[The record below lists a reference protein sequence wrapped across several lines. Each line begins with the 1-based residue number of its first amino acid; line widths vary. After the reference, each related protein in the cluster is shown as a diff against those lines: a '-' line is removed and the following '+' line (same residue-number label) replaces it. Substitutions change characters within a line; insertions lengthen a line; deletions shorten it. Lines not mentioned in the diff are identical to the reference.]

1 MLYRVII
8 DGVDMLD
15 YNDPGLVLLAPQ
27 VEVELD
33 TSGSFEFT
41 VPPNHLHYDD
51 FTPESIMKMTIEVWE
66 DSILHWFGRPIEY
79 HLDFY
84 KNKKINCEGGLAY
97 FNDSVIRSEE
107 WDQTS
112 LSTIFD
118 AVIAE
123 HNSMVPSNR
132 QFSVGNFTVSD
143 RPVYRKFNY
152 EQTFDVLKSK
162 FLDAEEG
169 HFFVRRENGVN
180 YIDFLKDMPYTCN
193 QDVEFAEN
201 LLNFTYNFDGKD
213 FATCVIPLGGTDQET
228 GEPINIRSVN
238 GGSDIL
244 VGNSAANY
252 GNIVRVQQYS
262 DIEDPSELV
271 AEGQKY
277 LTTLQY
283 NAFLIE
289 CSAVD
294 LHSKDGTQQQF
305 RVGQMVNCISNPHGI
320 QLELPISKMTLYL
333 DSAAKQ
339 ITLGRIPKKTLSRFY
354 KDKVNDYNDYDYD
367 YDDGV
372 PDGWTVVPP
381 ETDGGEPTL
390 KKVPIT
396 IKITQQPSQL
406 NYTQE
411 SSIFSI
417 TGLEVKAVEKLIPIT
432 YLNDERYV
440 NGVIPYN
447 ELSFIASNG
456 TQYYNLIPGQTNI
469 LSLHKAKIQVI
480 VRWTCPYNN
489 KKHIASFY
497 IIDKVQEAIEDSMV
511 PASLVMVKPPA
522 QLEYFT
528 GCYIHLS
535 GAKFVAYLENGQP
548 YTGNGYEG
556 GVVPNSELV
565 LDPKIADREQ
575 AYRGGTVEFEGYG
588 YEKYSVSWCDPAAG
602 FVKFITDRAGP
613 TIKEISYGYA
623 SVSGEAPI
631 YCVNLSD
638 ENGPFLNYISSKP
651 FTGTYKG
658 WYEDRPEQIDATEL
672 HYTQSFVIDGEVVG
686 KVVPYYHAGGPGL
699 NPDTPGMTCNPSITN
714 TGSGWDWL
722 DRAVWAL
729 LDSEESGAIDQDAK
743 VQTINVSWTT
753 PQGTTLSTSFEIK
766 IKPSEHGR

>member
-1 MLYRVII
+1 MLYRVLI

-15 YNDPGLVLLAPQ
+15 YNNQGLVLLSPQ

-41 VPPNHLHYDD
+41 VPPTHLYYDR
-51 FTPESIMKMTIEVWE
+51 FTPESIMKMTVEVWE
-66 DSILHWFGRPIEY
+66 DSVLHWFGRPIEY

-112 LSTIFD
+112 LSTIFA

-169 HFFVRRENGVN
+169 HFFIRRENGVN

-228 GEPINIRSVN
+228 GKPIDIKSVN
-238 GGSDIL
+238 DGSDIL

-252 GNIVRVQQYS
+252 GNIVRVQQYN

-271 AEGQKY
+271 TEGQKY

-294 LHSKDGTQQQF
+294 LHSKDGSQQQF
-305 RVGQMVNCISNPHGI
+305 RVGQMVTCVSNPHGI
-320 QLELPISKMTLYL
+320 HLQLPISKMILYL

-354 KDKVNDYNDYDYD
+354 KDKIAEGGGATGMEEADELPE
-367 YDDGV
+367 GWAIIP
-372 PDGWTVVPP
+372 PDI
-381 ETDGGEPTL
+381 DGGEPTL
-390 KKVPIT
+390 KKIPIA
-396 IKITQQPSQL
+396 IQITHQPLQI

-411 SSIFSI
+411 TKIFDI
-417 TGLEVKAVEKLIPIT
+417 TGLEVKAVATAQPVT
-432 YLNDERYV
+432 YFSDERYPT
-440 NGVIPYN
+440 GVIPHS
-447 ELSFIASNG
+447 ELHFNASNG
-456 TQYYNLIPGQTNI
+456 SQYYVLEPGQTNV
-469 LSLHKAKIQVI
+469 LLFHKAKILVG
-480 VRWTCPYNN
+480 VYWYCPYDN

-497 IIDKVQEAIEDSMV
+497 IYDKVQEALDAAMAPHHIKIE
-511 PASLVMVKPPA
+511 APPTK
-522 QLEYFT
+522 LDYYDGEH
-528 GCYIHLS
+528 INMS
-535 GAKFVAYLENGQP
+535 GAKVVAYKEDNTP
-548 YTGNGYEG
+548 YTANGYQNG
-556 GVVPNSELV
+556 IIPNSELV
-565 LDPKIADREQ
+565 LDPSVADKDQ
-575 AYRGGTVEFEGYG
+575 
-588 YEKYSVSWCDPAAG
+588 VSE
-602 FVKFITDRAGP
+602 T
-613 TIKEISYGYA
+613 EYA
-623 SVSGEAPI
+623 SDLDIDPIDQPIPASGASAI
-631 YCVNLSD
+631 SFRVAYSTVGDRYIFSSD
-638 ENGPFLNYISSKP
+638 ENVNAVGFGTLNDSRRSIVFATSTENAAIHRQTEDVKTGKISVLQDIYASSS
-651 FTGTYKG
+651 FTYKG
-658 WYEDRPEQIDATEL
+658 KT
-672 HYTQSFVIDGEVVG
+672 V
-686 KVVPYYHAGGPGL
+686 YYHYYSTAGWYNRELVGPWI
-699 NPDTPGMTCNPSITN
+699 NRSIYLSDN
-714 TGSGWDWL
+714 M
-722 DRAVWAL
+722 A
-729 LDSEESGAIDQDAK
+729 AK
-743 VQTINVSWTT
+743 VAWTIVYGEAEEAKQEITVQWAA
-753 PQGTTLSTSFEIK
+753 PGGVTLEDTFKIEIK
-766 IKPSEHGR
+766 EGGILSGR

>member
-112 LSTIFD
+112 LSTIFN
-118 AVIAE
+118 AVITE

-228 GEPINIRSVN
+228 GEPIDIKSVN

-354 KDKVNDYNDYDYD
+354 KDKVNDYNDYDDYD

-497 IIDKVQEAIEDSMV
+497 IYDKVQEALDAAMTPHHIKIET
-511 PASLVMVKPPA
+511 PPA

-528 GCYIHLS
+528 GGHIHLS
-535 GAKFVAYLENGQP
+535 GAKVVAYTEDGTP
-548 YTGNGYEG
+548 YTGNGYSN
-556 GVVPNSELV
+556 GVIPNSELTI
-565 LDPKIADREQ
+565 DPAIADKDK
-575 AYRGGTVEFEGYG
+575 AVRGGEATVDVDGTEYTLI
-588 YEKYSVSWCDPAAG
+588 WCDPSAAYYQFG
-602 FVKFITDRAGP
+602 DKEGTPPTSFDKNFYGNAQITSGGPVYAITWSDDSYSYSTVYFSKTPFSGTRESYNKQRYNIESDQRIFPPEEQHVYTVYSGGMTIDYRNQVHYPPMSIISVYDIYDALRAFLYGD
-613 TIKEISYGYA
+613 EI
-623 SVSGEAPI
+623 
-631 YCVNLSD
+631 D
-638 ENGPFLNYISSKP
+638 ENLK
-651 FTGTYKG
+651 
-658 WYEDRPEQIDATEL
+658 
-672 HYTQSFVIDGEVVG
+672 
-686 KVVPYYHAGGPGL
+686 
-699 NPDTPGMTCNPSITN
+699 
-714 TGSGWDWL
+714 
-722 DRAVWAL
+722 
-729 LDSEESGAIDQDAK
+729 
-743 VQTINVSWTT
+743 QTITVLWT
-753 PQGTTLSTSFEIK
+753 PPNSETSLTDTFEIT